1 MFSKMKKGAI
11 FINASRG
18 PLVKERDLVDAL
30 LSGQLGGAVLDVF
43 ENEPEVSSELLTM
56 DNVFLTSHVGG
67 GDCDQSVPI
76 STIGNK
82 KCIGSIERK
91 KSADSG

>member
-1 MFSKMKKGAI
+1 M
-11 FINASRG
+11 
-18 PLVKERDLVDAL
+18 VKERDLVDAL

-67 GDCDQSVPI
+67 GTVTSRYQSQQLATKNVLEVLSGRNPL
-76 STIGNK
+76 TPVNK
-82 KCIGSIERK
+82 L
-91 KSADSG
+91 DF

>member
-1 MFSKMKKGAI
+1 MAESDFISVHIPLSNENKGMFNKVMFSKMKKGAI

-56 DNVFLTSHVGG
+56 DNVF
-67 GDCDQSVPI
+67 
-76 STIGNK
+76 
-82 KCIGSIERK
+82 
-91 KSADSG
+91 